1 MKNIKTKVIEVR
13 ITEEFDREL
22 KRVAKEQ
29 NRTESEIVRGAVEE
43 YIRIY
48 EKRKES

>member
-1 MKNIKTKVIEVR
+1 MKNTKTKAIEVR

-29 NRTESEIVRGAVEE
+29 NRTESEIVRGTVEE
-43 YIRIY
+43 YLRTY
-48 EKRKES
+48 EQRKES